1 MADHQIQSY
10 AKTKKCVHTMLWQMR
25 LAFQNAIV
33 HPNRLVNKRNFER
46 EVSKSGRNFSKEK
59 VEKSRAEE
67 RKPPS
72 PLISPTH
79 GVRLA
84 ISQQRITQ
92 ELPLYL
98 A

>member
-1 MADHQIQSY
+1 
-10 AKTKKCVHTMLWQMR
+10 MLWQKR
-25 LAFQNAIV
+25 LAFQNTIICYN
-33 HPNRLVNKRNFER
+33 PLRNKVNFER
-46 EVSKSGRNFSKEK
+46 EVRQSGRHFSKQK
-59 VEKSRAEE
+59 VENSRAEK

-72 PLISPTH
+72 PLISPIH

-92 ELPLYL
+92 GLPLYW

>member
-1 MADHQIQSY
+1 
-10 AKTKKCVHTMLWQMR
+10 MLWQMR

-33 HPNRLVNKRNFER
+33 RPNRLVNKRNFER
-46 EVSKSGRNFSKEK
+46 EVRQSGRNFRKEK
-59 VEKSRAEE
+59 LEKSRAEK

-72 PLISPTH
+72 PLISPIH

-92 ELPLYL
+92 GLPLYW